1 MTDEDEYE
9 EYRNTLNEIVD
20 GGGCVETMAATSEL
34 RGEGSDTSR
43 RDLLGS
49 DALAGG
55 VAETVDGVLA
65 EVDTEEA
72 HATLKGDYEDLD
84 DVREAFGETVDPAL
98 FDALAQLGLEIVIDD
113 FALDPA
119 VCLKTFTEADLEEAM
134 TLVPH
139 VFEGGVVGR
148 IVARTPI
155 EGGIVTVHAIPEWER
170 SYAVLDR
177 DGAETLVLSD
187 GTTADASG
195 PAERETGVDCDPE
208 RSARTEYVQQ
218 VVEVDGEDY
227 VVETTCSMV

>member
-1 MTDEDEYE
+1 MTDEGEYE

-20 GGGCVETMAATSEL
+20 GGGCVETMAATSDL
-34 RGEGSDTSR
+34 RGEGNETSR
-43 RDLLGS
+43 RDLLAS

-72 HATLKGDYEDLD
+72 RAALRADYEDLG
-84 DVREAFGETVDPAL
+84 DVREAFRETVEPAL
-98 FDALAQLGLEIVIDD
+98 FDALDAVGIDLALDD

-119 VCLKTFTEADLEEAM
+119 VCLKTFTESDLEEAM
-134 TLVPH
+134 TLLPH

-148 IVARTPI
+148 IVARTPVD
-155 EGGIVTVHAIPEWER
+155 GGIATVHAIPEWDQ

-177 DGAETLVLSD
+177 DGGETLVLSD
-187 GTTADASG
+187 GRTVDCAGAS
-195 PAERETGVDCDPE
+195 ERETGVDCDPE

-218 VVEVDGEDY
+218 VVEIDGEDY

>member
-1 MTDEDEYE
+1 MTDEDDYE

-34 RGEGSDTSR
+34 RGEGSETSR
-43 RDLLGS
+43 RDLLVS

-72 HATLKGDYEDLD
+72 RATLKADYDDLA
-84 DVREAFGETVDPAL
+84 DVRDAFRATVDPAL
-98 FDALAQLGLEIVIDD
+98 FEALADAGIDLILDD

-119 VCLKTFTEADLEEAM
+119 VCLKTFTESDLDEAM

-148 IVARTPI
+148 IVARTPV
-155 EGGIVTVHAIPEWER
+155 EERVVAVHAIPEWDR

-177 DGAETLVLSD
+177 DGTETLVLVD
-187 GTTADASG
+187 GQTVDCADA
-195 PAERETGVDCDPE
+195 PERETGVDCDPE
-208 RSARTEYVQQ
+208 RSARTEYVQR
-218 VVEVDGEDY
+218 VVDIDGEDY
-227 VVETTCSMV
+227 VVETTCSIV

>member
-43 RDLLGS
+43 RDLLAS

-72 HATLKGDYEDLD
+72 RDTLKADYEDLD
-84 DVREAFGETVDPAL
+84 DVREAFRETVDPAL
-98 FDALAQLGLEIVIDD
+98 FDALADAGTALSLDD

-119 VCLKTFTEADLEEAM
+119 VCLKTFTEADLDEAV
-134 TLVPH
+134 TLIPH
-139 VFEGGVVGR
+139 VYVDGVVGR

-155 EGGIVTVHAIPEWER
+155 EDGIVTVHAIPEWGR
-170 SYAVLDR
+170 SYAVLER
-177 DGAETLVLSD
+177 DGAETLVLPD
-187 GTTADASG
+187 GTSADASG
-195 PAERETGVDCDPE
+195 SAERETGVDCDPE

-218 VVEVDGEDY
+218 VVEVDSEDY
-227 VVETTCSMV
+227 VVETTCSIV